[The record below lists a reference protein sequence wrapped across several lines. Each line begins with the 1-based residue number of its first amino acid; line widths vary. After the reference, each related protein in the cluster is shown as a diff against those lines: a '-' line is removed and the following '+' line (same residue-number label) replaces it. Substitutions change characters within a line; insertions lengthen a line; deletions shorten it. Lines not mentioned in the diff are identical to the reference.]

1 MDYTLVVTSSNRHH
15 LLQQTLASFMATAD
29 IQPREIIVVE
39 DSNAERPSFLPAH
52 RFRFISNGEAKGQI
66 YSVDRAYD
74 LVKTP
79 YIFHCEDDWAFRNTG
94 YMQDSLDILEQNPD
108 ILQVWLRGIPSR
120 LEILNT
126 RVTYECTPDPRGF
139 STVKWSWPGY
149 PNLPDGLGF
158 SFNPGLRRTQ
168 DFLRIGSY
176 GKHVGYDPQGCGEQ
190 KLARLYS
197 DMGFKAAIL
206 PFAHTYHTGEESHVP
221 RQLNKPA
228 PKILIAILSDDVLD
242 YSAFRVMQKAK
253 WGKVWENGV
262 SGLQKD
268 GPNERKKAVSETWF
282 KDAEAHKNVTARF
295 FSAADF
301 NLPSGHVNLPVR
313 MRAVCR
319 WMFENGFDLMFRPD
333 DDTYCRLDRVVRQGM
348 ELGSDYAGV
357 DEGGFIIG
365 GPGIWITRRSC
376 GLLMAADV
384 PAYSTEWRD
393 DAWIGDVL
401 RSHGIKP
408 GNDLPGL
415 HIQGQSQFGTQITL
429 HPVSPDQMRNL
440 YGAPEVLSC

>member
-39 DSNAERPSFLPAH
+39 DSNAERPSFCPGH
-52 RFRFISNGEAKGQI
+52 RYTYISNGEARGQI

-74 LVKTP
+74 LVRTP

-94 YMQDSLDILEQNPD
+94 YMQDSLDILEKNPD
-108 ILQVWLRGIPSR
+108 ILQVWLRGVPSR

-126 RVTYECTPDPRGF
+126 RVVYECTPDPRGF
-139 STVKWSWPGY
+139 HTVKWSWPGY

-158 SFNPGLRRTQ
+158 SFNPGLRRTS

-176 GKHVGYDPQGCGEQ
+176 GKHVGYEPRGCGEQ
-190 KLARLYS
+190 AIAKLYS
-197 DMGFKAAIL
+197 DLGYKAAIL
-206 PFAHTYHTGEESHVP
+206 PYAHTYHTGEESHVP
-221 RQLNKPA
+221 RGANRPA
-228 PKILIAILSDDVLD
+228 PKILIAILADDVLD

-262 SGLQKD
+262 SGLQID
-268 GPNERKKAVSETWF
+268 GPNLRKEAVRDTWF
-282 KDAEAHKNVTARF
+282 KDVGAHKNVTAKLF
-295 FSAADF
+295 TGKELDVEE
-301 NLPSGHVNLPVR
+301 GHVHLPHK

-319 WMFENGFDLMFRPD
+319 WMVDNNFDLMFRPD
-333 DDTYCRLDRVVRQGM
+333 DDTFVRVDRLVRQGF
-348 ELGSDYAGV
+348 EITSDYAGI

-365 GPGIWITRRSC
+365 GPGVWLSRRAC
-376 GLLMAADV
+376 ELLSTAEV
-384 PAYSTEWRD
+384 PSYSVEWRD

-415 HIQGQSQFGTQITL
+415 HIQGQSQYGTRITL

-440 YGAPEVLSC
+440 YDNAVYCA